1 MNVQIKDIPY
11 EHGRKP
17 EWLPLLP
24 SVLEKQFGWL
34 AFSPSPSQKEIF
46 QQYGISLEMART
58 FRDTIAKGASVEEL
72 IIFCGVA
79 KKYGLD
85 PFTGEIYF
93 IKYAKK
99 REIVIDGKRFHF
111 YDYQNVVGTIVVGY
125 KGYMNHARKQKD
137 FCGYPGDLICSNDV
151 FELRWS
157 VDDRGLP
164 KVVGL
169 KHEYSAKDRG
179 NILGAWRCVIR
190 KISETIFAPEYYI
203 GYLEE
208 HGKKYQDGALVW
220 KSDIWEKDT
229 ATMLT
234 KCVISNALRIAYGM
248 TDTTPEE
255 DIVKPETIG
264 DSRADE
270 YPESRKDRDI
280 ARMNTAGSL
289 EELQSIAEELN
300 GWVMTSELRAEF
312 GKCYQEKARY
322 FKALPDKT
330 GAIVMET
337 HSTKKPEPELVK
349 TVEKRESNPEPET
362 VSERSVEPQEIES
375 NTEPEKES
383 AEPFTAEELA
393 KICHVDLRE
402 SRPDNVK
409 RFIVELE
416 SQSIVDTMNRQ
427 RFMVHADGTF
437 TTKGIPGR
445 KPTEAIEKPA
455 QEPEATKESA
465 KPAEPKQ
472 QTSVGP
478 DKSKT
483 SIFRMLAEE
492 AEKLDPGCV
501 SRIYEDFGIGNMTDM
516 DNDMLDAGIELLKD
530 SIGKGA

>member
-1 MNVQIKDIPY
+1 MANQPKKVEIKDIPY
-11 EHGRKP
+11 EFGKKT

-24 SVLEKQFGWL
+24 SVLEKQYGWL
-34 AFSPSPSQKEIF
+34 AFQPSPAQKELF
-46 QQYGISLEMART
+46 QQVGISIEMAKT

-72 IIFCGVA
+72 IMFGGVA
-79 KKYGLD
+79 KRYALD

-93 IKYAKK
+93 VKYAKK
-99 REIVIDGKRFHF
+99 REINIDGKRYHF
-111 YDYQNVVGTIVVGY
+111 YDYQNAQGAIVVGY
-125 KGYMNHARKQKD
+125 KGYLAHARKQKD
-137 FCGYPGDLICSNDV
+137 FGGTQGDLICVNDL
-151 FELRWS
+151 FEVKWG
-157 VDDRGLP
+157 VDEDGCP
-164 KVVGL
+164 KIAGMR
-169 KHEYSAKDRG
+169 HEYSAKDRG
-179 NILGAWRCVIR
+179 DLFAAWQCAIR
-190 KISETIFAPEYYI
+190 IINGRRVPVYYLA
-203 GYLEE
+203 YLDE
-208 HGKKYQDGALVW
+208 HRRDTDPW
-220 KSDIWEKDT
+220 KSDPSSQLK
-229 ATMLT
+229 
-234 KCVISNALRIAYGM
+234 KCSISHVLRIAYGM

-255 DIVKPETIG
+255 DIVKPEMIG
-264 DSRADE
+264 DGRADE
-270 YPESRKDRDI
+270 YPESRKERDI

-455 QEPEATKESA
+455 QEPEATKETA
-465 KPAEPKQ
+465 KPSEHTTK
-472 QTSVGP
+472 GP
-478 DKSKT
+478 NKSKV
-483 SIFRMLAEE
+483 SVFRILAEE
-492 AEKLDPGCV
+492 AEKNSPGCV
-501 SRIYEDFGIGNMTDM
+501 SQIYNDFGIGNLEDM

-530 SIGKGA
+530 SIGRA

>member
-1 MNVQIKDIPY
+1 MNEQPKNVQIKDV
-11 EHGRKP
+11 
-17 EWLPLLP
+17 EWGKKEYLPLLP
-24 SVLEKQFGWL
+24 AVQEKQFGWL
-34 AFSPSPSQKEIF
+34 AFQPSPAQKELF
-46 QQYGISLEMART
+46 QQVGISIEMAKT

-72 IIFCGVA
+72 IMFGGVA
-79 KKYGLD
+79 KRYALD

-93 IKYAKK
+93 VKYAKK
-99 REIVIDGKRFHF
+99 REINIDGKRYHF
-111 YDYQNVVGTIVVGY
+111 YDYQNAQGAIVVGY
-125 KGYMNHARKQKD
+125 KGYLAHARKQKD
-137 FCGYPGDLICSNDV
+137 FGGTQGDLICVNDL
-151 FELRWS
+151 FEVKWG
-157 VDDRGLP
+157 VDEDGCP
-164 KVVGL
+164 KIAGMR
-169 KHEYSAKDRG
+169 HEYSAKDRG
-179 NILGAWRCVIR
+179 DLFAAWQCAIR
-190 KISETIFAPEYYI
+190 IINGRRVPVYYLA
-203 GYLEE
+203 YLDE
-208 HGKKYQDGALVW
+208 HRRDTDPW
-220 KSDIWEKDT
+220 KSDPSSQLK
-229 ATMLT
+229 
-234 KCVISNALRIAYGM
+234 KCSISHVLRIAYGM

-255 DIVKPETIG
+255 DIVKPEHIG
-264 DSRADE
+264 DTRADE
-270 YPESRKDRDI
+270 YPESRKQRDI
-280 ARMNTAGSL
+280 ARMQTAGSL
-289 EELQSIAEELN
+289 EELQAIADELSA
-300 GWVMTSELRAEF
+300 WVMSTELRDEF
-312 GKCYQEKARY
+312 AKAYSEKARY
-322 FKALPDKT
+322 FKALPDKA
-330 GAIVMET
+330 GATIV
-337 HSTKKPEPELVK
+337 HSPKSEDPV
-349 TVEKRESNPEPET
+349 VEHVEQT

>member
-1 MNVQIKDIPY
+1 MNEQPKNVQIKDV
-11 EHGRKP
+11 
-17 EWLPLLP
+17 EWGKKEYLPLLP
-24 SVLEKQFGWL
+24 AAQEKQFGWL
-34 AFSPSPSQKEIF
+34 AFQPSPAQKELF
-46 QQYGISLEMART
+46 QQVGISIEMAKT

-72 IIFCGVA
+72 IMFGGVA
-79 KKYGLD
+79 KRYALD

-93 IKYAKK
+93 VKYAKK
-99 REIVIDGKRFHF
+99 REINIDGKRYHF
-111 YDYQNVVGTIVVGY
+111 YDYQNAQGAIVVGY
-125 KGYMNHARKQKD
+125 KGYLAHARKQKD
-137 FCGYPGDLICSNDV
+137 FGGTQGDLICVNDL
-151 FELRWS
+151 FEVKWG
-157 VDDRGLP
+157 VDEDGCP
-164 KVVGL
+164 KIAGMR
-169 KHEYSAKDRG
+169 HEYSAKDRG
-179 NILGAWRCVIR
+179 DLFAAWQCAIR
-190 KISETIFAPEYYI
+190 IINGRRVPVYYLA
-203 GYLEE
+203 YLDE
-208 HGKKYQDGALVW
+208 HRRDTDPW
-220 KSDIWEKDT
+220 KSDPSSQLK
-229 ATMLT
+229 
-234 KCVISNALRIAYGM
+234 KCSISHVLRIAYGM

-255 DIVKPETIG
+255 DIVKPEMIG

-270 YPESRKDRDI
+270 YPESRKERDI

-312 GKCYQEKARY
+312 GKAYQEKARY

-362 VSERSVEPQEIES
+362 VSERSVEPQEIEN
-375 NTEPEKES
+375 NTETQ
-383 AEPFTAEELA
+383 AEPYVATADELA

-402 SRPDNVK
+402 CRPDGVK
-409 RFIVELE
+409 RFIVELD

-445 KPTEAIEKPA
+445 KPTEAIKKPA

-483 SIFRMLAEE
+483 SVFRMLAEE